1 MHEAAL
7 ARSLLAAV
15 LEHAG
20 GARVR
25 VVRGWVA
32 ETEALSTESLEL
44 HFAGHACGTVAE
56 GARLEIE
63 LVRVAARCAACGRT
77 FTIED
82 HVAICP
88 GCGSAGATLLGETG
102 LGLRAIE
109 VDRP

>member
-15 LEHAG
+15 LAHAD

-32 ETEALSTESLEL
+32 ETEALSAESLAL
-44 HFAGHACGTVAE
+44 HFAGHARGTVAE

-63 LVRVAARCAACGRT
+63 LVRVAARCTGCGRT
-77 FTIED
+77 FAVED
-82 HVAICP
+82 HVPLCP
-88 GCGSAGATLLGETG
+88 DCGSADAALLGETG

-109 VDRP
+109 VDAP

>member
-1 MHEAAL
+1 MHEAVL

-15 LEHAG
+15 LAHAG

-32 ETEALSTESLEL
+32 ETEALSTESLAL
-44 HFAGHACGTVAE
+44 YFTAHACGTVAE

-77 FTIED
+77 FTVED
-82 HVAICP
+82 HVPLCP
-88 GCGSAGATLLGETG
+88 GCGSTAAALLGETG
-102 LGLRAIE
+102 LGLRALE
-109 VDRP
+109 VDTP